1 MSTSGESQE
10 YEYIFKIILI
20 GSSGVGKSSL
30 LQRYIQKVFED
41 AYTCTIGVDFFMK
54 TIEVNDKT
62 VKLQLWDTA
71 GTEKYRSITTSYYR
85 GAHCAFIVFD
95 LTAIETFKNLSQWIE
110 SYYKYCNH
118 EFEKNVVIIG
128 NKNDLEE
135 RRAISKEQIDEFIK
149 MNNFSYF
156 ETSAKTGDNV
166 DECFHFI
173 AEKLMEEQNKKES
186 IGGKRNGGNNVNL
199 KNSEN
204 LDLKYEKKGCCS

>member
-20 GSSGVGKSSL
+20 GSTGVGKSSL

-95 LTAIETFKNLSQWIE
+95 LTSIETFKNLSQWIE

-135 RRAISKEQIDEFIK
+135 RRAVSKEQIDEFLK
-149 MNNFSYF
+149 MHNFSYF

-173 AEKLMEEQNKKES
+173 AEKLMEEQNKKDN
-186 IGGKRNGGNNVNL
+186 IGEKRNGVDNVNL
-199 KNSEN
+199 QNSEN